1 MPIDKEEL
9 KDKEQ
14 RSSPSELVDVET
26 SSRLCTAS
34 TFERACRERNPAAL
48 RGRQP
53 WAIVLVQK
61 QTQHGGSRHQATKPV
76 LKKGRLDAAFKVP
89 TLPFI

>member
-34 TFERACRERNPAAL
+34 MKESNSPNPF
-48 RGRQP
+48 
-53 WAIVLVQK
+53 
-61 QTQHGGSRHQATKPV
+61 S
-76 LKKGRLDAAFKVP
+76 VP
-89 TLPFI
+89 APASL